1 MNVHVHINLRLDIKI
16 YHQQSSGQSKVNPI
30 QSLPRPVPVD
40 IIGVAFVSGAKIDE
54 SSLTA
59 IQKAAY
65 SRDEHQ
71 NAHGNG
77 GQHDFDRKLAC
88 ILHLFF
94 DANEGRRAAMAV
106 NGHMIC
112 HVSH

>member
-1 MNVHVHINLRLDIKI
+1 MRVCISIICGLIKT

-30 QSLPRPVPVD
+30 QSLPSPIPVD

-65 SRDEHQ
+65 SRNEHH
-71 NAHGNG
+71 NAHGYS
-77 GQHDFDRKLAC
+77 GQYDFDRKLAC
-88 ILHLFF
+88 VLHLFF
-94 DANEGRRAAMAV
+94 DASEGRRAAKVA
-106 NGHMIC
+106 NSHMIL
-112 HVSH
+112 HV